1 MGAEGPDASISFGP
15 LAKMLLNAAH
25 GPKLDTTGPA
35 SGTMDE
41 GLYLRSG
48 PVFLVG
54 VRSQALLR
62 SESHV
67 TVPANVALRMNNK
80 RVPKWSHIPTLGPT
94 API

>member
-1 MGAEGPDASISFGP
+1 
-15 LAKMLLNAAH
+15 MLLNAAH
-25 GPKLDTTGPA
+25 GPELGTTGPTD
-35 SGTMDE
+35 GTMNE

-62 SESHV
+62 SESQV
-67 TVPANVALRMNNK
+67 TIRANVALRMNNK
-80 RVPKWSHIPTLGPT
+80 RVPKWSHILTLGPA